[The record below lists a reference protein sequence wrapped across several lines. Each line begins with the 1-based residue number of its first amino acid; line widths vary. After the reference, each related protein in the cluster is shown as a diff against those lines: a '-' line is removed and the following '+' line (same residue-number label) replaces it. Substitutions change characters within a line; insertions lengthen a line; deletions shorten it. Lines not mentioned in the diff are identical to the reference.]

1 MGSEVEKR
9 EVKSV
14 QMRDNISNLLNK
26 IIARLDKLE
35 KRMATKEDVDKIE
48 KRMATKE
55 DVDKIEKRIE
65 WLEFGFNTFRT
76 VLSVSPPVRSGRPKN
91 LSQRFAF
98 AGDGVDSTRV
108 TRCYESIL

>member
-14 QMRDNISNLLNK
+14 QMGDNISNLLNK

-35 KRMATKEDVDKIE
+35 NRLDKLE

-91 LSQRFAF
+91 LSQRFAP
-98 AGDGVDSTRV
+98 AGDGVNSTRV
-108 TRCYESIL
+108 TRYYESVL

>member
-26 IIARLDKLE
+26 IIARLDKL
-35 KRMATKEDVDKIE
+35 E

-91 LSQRFAF
+91 LSQRFAP
-98 AGDGVDSTRV
+98 AGDGVNSTRV
-108 TRCYESIL
+108 TRYYESVL